1 MSHDPA
7 VVDERV
13 ARGWVDHLRDGG
25 SASWTDWCVRP
36 GAAGSWA
43 GPVPGAAQ
51 LELVRRLASRRERT
65 GVTVSGPAFAD
76 LADRALRRSGP
87 GRGQPDRPLPLPGP
101 AGSRQVG
108 AAPLD
113 PSEVPVGTLVRLGV
127 GLLADL
133 VIDAGPLPAPPAAR
147 RRARDVL
154 SSRARVHLAGA
165 PVLVDTVRAAL
176 ATAGIHEHGRRS
188 PEVLIL
194 APPLDEHLAQVWSS
208 RVQHGA
214 PVRWDTFAGRWA
226 RKDALPPS
234 ADLPGIAAFW
244 AERVGAARVHVLVDP
259 AIHDVAGVLGLR
271 QVPAAGG
278 TGDVHDLSAE
288 ALDVLRRLNRVLNVR
303 AATDVRD
310 GLLRRARTL
319 LPEREGRPLALPEPR
334 LEWAQTR
341 AVRVREQI
349 RAGGYAVHGDLA
361 ALTPRHR
368 GRAAPRRPEVLTLV
382 IEACLRT
389 ASAED
394 QGVGG

>member
-1 MSHDPA
+1 M
-7 VVDERV
+7 
-13 ARGWVDHLRDGG
+13 
-25 SASWTDWCVRP
+25 RP

-226 RKDALPPS
+226 REDALPPS